1 LELENNWSLSLDR
14 EHNEALLRGDV
25 AMFEHILS
33 VFDVTGA
40 AEVLI
45 TPDTNAL
52 IASPDPVAYRG
63 RVGPESFTFILV
75 PTVLGELDRLKVDH
89 RDPDVREKAQK
100 AITRIKGWSQQGPLL
115 NRVKVDKSMTIKA
128 LAREPDMQQT
138 LSWLDANVPDDRIIA
153 SILSLQAE
161 RPGARIVLV
170 TGDVNLQN
178 KSNAALVETA
188 EAP

>member
-1 LELENNWSLSLDR
+1 
-14 EHNEALLRGDV
+14 
-25 AMFEHILS
+25 
-33 VFDVTGA
+33 
-40 AEVLI
+40 
-45 TPDTNAL
+45 
-52 IASPDPVAYRG
+52 
-63 RVGPESFTFILV
+63 
-75 PTVLGELDRLKVDH
+75 
-89 RDPDVREKAQK
+89 
-100 AITRIKGWSQQGPLL
+100 
-115 NRVKVDKSMTIKA
+115 VKVDKSMTIKA